1 MTFQEKSDY
10 QVATIEE
17 KSFRRNI
24 FFLLSNPQSAF
35 TSAATVNN
43 FALCVPSQDKCTS
56 ESGYERERVVV
67 VGVAEPEPSVGALA
81 AGGHGSVG
89 VDDEGAVLAADDL
102 LSDLERLSSH
112 QPVARVTWK

>member
-24 FFLLSNPQSAF
+24 FFLQSNLQSAF
-35 TSAATVNN
+35 TLAANVNN
-43 FALCVPSQDKCTS
+43 FALCVPSRDKCTS

-102 LSDLERLSSH
+102 LRDLEGLSSH
-112 QPVARVTWK
+112 QPVAR